1 MPLQHT
7 ARPRIDPDIDLKFEP
22 GMGAGIDRV
31 RSHGARVL
39 LHPRGGCQ
47 LVWHFPC
54 QLRGI
59 SKSLTLRGEQVR
71 RTSESQRSR
80 TSTLEIDNTCETSC
94 RNRTVGLR
102 FQAPAGATPRGSLAA
117 SLWPTDMLPRRFR
130 GSPARWL
137 QQRRPS
143 LPLHRG
149 SSVGLVQ
156 VGHCSWA
163 LLYLRKGSP
172 FRETLLLLTKVSALT
187 FLFEQ
192 LHHHTEEREPC
203 LCVVFTI
210 R

>member
-39 LHPRGGCQ
+39 LHPRGGCP
-47 LVWHFPC
+47 LVWHFSC

-80 TSTLEIDNTCETSC
+80 TSTLEIGTTCETSC

-102 FQAPAGATPRGSLAA
+102 FQAPAGATPRGSLQVFFWPKKMLPSGFAA
-117 SLWPTDMLPRRFR
+117 SR
-130 GSPARWL
+130 
-137 QQRRPS
+137 
-143 LPLHRG
+143 
-149 SSVGLVQ
+149 V
-156 VGHCSWA
+156 C
-163 LLYLRKGSP
+163 
-172 FRETLLLLTKVSALT
+172 E
-187 FLFEQ
+187 
-192 LHHHTEEREPC
+192 
-203 LCVVFTI
+203 
-210 R
+210 